1 MLNTHLLINVVQN
14 IIDVLME
21 HTFVQ
26 YHTKKLAPL
35 KYPFRGDREESGF
48 VKLKVGGGQAES
60 ETPVYNPPRR
70 SKTDLQTFE
79 NHQTPESNPFANVN
93 LFN

>member
-1 MLNTHLLINVVQN
+1 
-14 IIDVLME
+14 ME

-48 VKLKVGGGQAES
+48 VKLKVGGEGKQKVKHPYTTHHEGQKP
-60 ETPVYNPPRR
+60 TYKPLRIT
-70 SKTDLQTFE
+70 KLQKVILSLT
-79 NHQTPESNPFANVN
+79 
-93 LFN
+93 